1 MRSSKF
7 LNLTGVAAAITL
19 AAACGGSSTPAAQ
32 SPEGQNQAGTE
43 GAAASA
49 GDPGCP
55 MLLDDV
61 TVAASPIAY
70 GAALSF
76 TTTSGQVDELR
87 QRVEQVASA
96 YDSPGAGS
104 AAPAEAAPL
113 DWPTPRFETRA
124 QFEETREG
132 GRVNVTAVDAANA
145 GALRDHA
152 KELARKLRET
162 GSCPTALDE

>member
-1 MRSSKF
+1 MMRSSKF
-7 LNLTGVAAAITL
+7 LNLTGVAAAIAL

-32 SPEGQNQAGTE
+32 SPEGQDQAEGK

-49 GDPGCP
+49 GNAGCP

-61 TVAASPIAY
+61 TVTASPIAY

-87 QRVEQVASA
+87 QRVEQIASA
-96 YDSPGAGS
+96 YGS
-104 AAPAEAAPL
+104 AEAGAAPL
-113 DWPTPRFETRA
+113 AWPTPPFETRA
-124 QFEETREG
+124 QFEETQEG
-132 GRVNVTAVDAANA
+132 GRVSVTAVDAANA

-152 KELARKLRET
+152 KQLARKLRET
-162 GSCPTALDE
+162 GSCPAALDE